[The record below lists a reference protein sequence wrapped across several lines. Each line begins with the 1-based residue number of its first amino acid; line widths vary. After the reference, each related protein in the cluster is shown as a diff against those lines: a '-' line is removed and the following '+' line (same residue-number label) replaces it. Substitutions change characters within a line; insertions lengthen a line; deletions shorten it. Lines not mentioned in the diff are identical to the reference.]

1 MTINLIWAFVGSFL
15 VTVVVGLSLI
25 PALRRM
31 KAGQTIRSDGPTWHL
46 TKQGTPTMGGLM
58 FIVGITFMCV
68 IGGIE
73 YAAQGDWRHII
84 ILVFSLMFGLI
95 GFLDDYEKVKK
106 KRNLGLTA
114 WQKLALQIA
123 AAAVLVM
130 LLRLEG
136 HLVPSLYIP
145 FLDITV
151 KIPYPLYLALAI
163 FIIVGCVNAVNITDG
178 VDGLCTG
185 VTIPVA
191 LCYAAISAAWTLHSG
206 QDYSSVGLFS
216 AALAGGLTGFLIFNF
231 HPARVFMGD
240 TGSLFL
246 GGAVC
251 ATAFAMDMPLVL
263 VPLGLIYIAETLS
276 DIIQVL
282 YFKLTHGKR
291 IFKMA
296 PIHHH
301 LELSGWGERR
311 IFTVFTAISAAM
323 AILTYFAVRYRF
335 GAMVPMG

>member
-1 MTINLIWAFVGSFL
+1 MIIDLMWAFVGSFL
-15 VTVVVGLSLI
+15 VTVIVGVALI

-58 FIVGITFMCV
+58 FIAGITFMCV
-68 IGGIE
+68 LGGIDDI
-73 YAAQGDWRHII
+73 AAGDWRHII
-84 ILVFSLMFGLI
+84 ILVFSLLFGLI

-114 WQKLALQIA
+114 WQKLALQVA
-123 AAAVLVM
+123 AAAVLVL

-136 HLVPSLYIP
+136 HLSSNLYVP
-145 FLDITV
+145 FLDVTV
-151 KIPYPLYLALAI
+151 HLPYPVYLALAI

-178 VDGLCTG
+178 IDGLAAG
-185 VTIPVA
+185 VSTPVA
-191 LCYAAISAAWTLHSG
+191 LCYAAIAAAWG
-206 QDYSSVGLFS
+206 YGSVGLFG
-216 AALAGGLTGFLIFNF
+216 AAMAGGLAGFLIFNF
-231 HPARVFMGD
+231 YPAKAFMGD

-246 GGAVC
+246 GGAIC
-251 ATAFAMDMPLVL
+251 ATAFALDMPLVL
-263 VPLGLIYIAETLS
+263 VPLGFIYIVETMS
-276 DIIQVL
+276 DIIQVT

-301 LELSGWGERR
+301 LEMSGWGERR
-311 IFTVFTAISAAM
+311 IFAVFTAVSAAL
-323 AILTYFAVRYRF
+323 AILTFFAVRTRF
-335 GAMVPMG
+335 GPV

>member
-1 MTINLIWAFVGSFL
+1 MMIDLIWAFVGSFL
-15 VTVVVGLSLI
+15 VTVIVGISLI

-31 KAGQTIRSDGPTWHL
+31 KAGQTIREDGPTWHM

-58 FIVGITFMCV
+58 FIAGITFMCV
-68 IGGIE
+68 IGGIGF
-73 YAAQGDWRHII
+73 AAKGDWRHII

-114 WQKLALQIA
+114 LQKLALQVA
-123 AAAVLVM
+123 AAAVLVL

-136 HLVPSLYIP
+136 HLSSRVYVP
-145 FLDITV
+145 FLDVTFDL
-151 KIPYPLYLALAI
+151 PYPVYMALAI

-178 VDGLCTG
+178 IDGLAAG
-185 VTIPVA
+185 VSTPVA
-191 LCYAAISAAWTLHSG
+191 LCYAAVAAVWTVHSG
-206 QDYSSVGLFS
+206 ADYSSVGLFS
-216 AALAGGLTGFLIFNF
+216 AAMAGGLVGFLIFNF
-231 HPARVFMGD
+231 YPAKVFMGD

-246 GGAVC
+246 GGAIC
-251 ATAFAMDMPLVL
+251 ATAFALDMPLAL
-263 VPLGLIYIAETLS
+263 VPLGIIYITETLS
-276 DIIQVL
+276 DIIQVT

-301 LELSGWGERR
+301 LEMSGWGERR
-311 IFTVFTAISAAM
+311 IFAVFTAVSAAM
-323 AILTYFAVRYRF
+323 AVLTYFAVRYRF
-335 GAMVPMG
+335 GAMIPG